1 MAVLYS
7 KEKGKLGTLTG
18 SIINWSNQLS
28 SSDPEDPTLYE
39 TLPAGYLR
47 CDGTVYN
54 AEIFPELAII
64 LGTGANCRYKK
75 PDTTLLDNQFQ
86 VPDLSAKSTKT
97 SFSSNLGDYVDTY
110 LDNDAGVEI
119 TKSGVGMEVS
129 SNIGTD
135 FQIQY
140 QGNFFLP
147 SQTIEITGQ
156 PGFTKSSGN
165 YTEETEVLH
174 TAFQPHA
181 HFHDG
186 KRSRIASPISEFAL
200 FGRNSKKSKS
210 TLCIMPWAN
219 NTDQPL
225 CKAEASRI
233 VAQRLKD
240 ASTPNGDRTH
250 QVPCFGIFSSPPPEV
265 HTWYGGCWT
274 GCNFSQ
280 TKKCLI
286 PGDIPEQNLD
296 GTETGNILQF
306 ECSSL
311 GSKSSTGYPIYAAPG
326 GNSPTAVP
334 SNCGN
339 VTYFPEMSCKTEFS
353 CDWGPANCWQFDGV
367 IHGNKAYGAP
377 DPNYLPNNYL
387 GDGTLGRTLTA
398 PNITD
403 YAATAQATQ
412 LPFDSVA
419 NTITYGAL
427 NNTVTDVVE
436 FGTEG
441 IHKHLVPFNQDP
453 HNFQVVTQPTYIPGG
468 SLESTIKIDVNEENK
483 ADGFIQPF
491 LVQEFLIKY

>member
-1 MAVLYS
+1 MPVLYS
-7 KEKGKLGTLTG
+7 REKGKLGTLTG

-28 SSDPEDPTLYE
+28 SADPEDPTLYQ

-47 CDGTVYN
+47 CDGAVYD
-54 AEIFPELAII
+54 ASIFPELAVI
-64 LGTGANCRYKK
+64 LGVGSNCRYKK

-86 VPDLSAKSTKT
+86 VPDLGAKSTKT
-97 SFSSNLGDYVDTY
+97 SFSSNLGDYLDTY
-110 LDNDAGVEI
+110 LNNDAGVEI
-119 TKSGVGMEVS
+119 TKSGVGMDVS
-129 SNIGTD
+129 SNIGTQ
-135 FQIQY
+135 FEIQY

-186 KRSRIASPISEFAL
+186 KRSRISSPINEFAL
-200 FGRNSKKSKS
+200 FGRNSKQSKS

-240 ASTPNGDRTH
+240 ASTPDGDRTH
-250 QVPCFGIFSSPPPEV
+250 QVPCFGIFSSPPPEL
-265 HTWYGGCWT
+265 HTWFGGCWT
-274 GCNFSQ
+274 GCNFSDN
-280 TKKCLI
+280 KKCLI

-296 GTETGNILQF
+296 GSETGNILQF
-306 ECSSL
+306 ECSSV

-339 VTYFPEMSCKTEFS
+339 VTYFPEMSCKTENS
-353 CDWGPANCWQFDGV
+353 CSWGPANCWQFDGV
-367 IHGNKAYGAP
+367 IHGNNAYGAP
-377 DPNYLPNNYL
+377 DPNYLPNSFL
-387 GDGTLGRTLTA
+387 SGAPGRTLTS
-398 PNITD
+398 PNLTD
-403 YAATAQATQ
+403 YAAVPQATQ
-412 LPFDSVA
+412 VPFDSVA

-427 NNTVTDVVE
+427 NNTVTDVEE

-441 IHKHLVPFNQDP
+441 VHKHLVPFNQDP
-453 HNFQVVTQPTYIPGG
+453 HTFEVVTQPTYIPGG

-483 ADGFIQPF
+483 ADSFIQPF
-491 LVQEFLIKY
+491 LVQAFLIKY

>member
-18 SIINWSNQLS
+18 SIINWSNQLT
-28 SSDPEDPTLYE
+28 SSDPEDTTLYE

-47 CDGTVYN
+47 CDGTVYQ
-54 AEIFPELAII
+54 AEVFPELAVI
-64 LGTGANCRYKK
+64 LGTGAGCRYKK

-97 SFSSNLGDYVDTY
+97 SFSANLGDYVDTY

-135 FQIQY
+135 FDIQY

-165 YTEETEVLH
+165 YTEEIEVLH

-186 KRSRIASPISEFAL
+186 KRSRIESPISEFAL
-200 FGRNSKKSKS
+200 FGRNSKQSKT

-219 NTDQPL
+219 NTNQPL
-225 CKAEASRI
+225 CQAEASRI
-233 VAQRLKD
+233 VAKRITDSPQ
-240 ASTPNGDRTH
+240 TNGTRTH
-250 QVPCFGIFSSPPPEV
+250 LVQCFGFFSTPPPEL
-265 HTWYGGCWT
+265 HTWYGACWS

-280 TKKCLI
+280 NNKCLI